1 MFTITIIFSLLLSFG
16 RTLSNLRV
24 SKCYNLIKSFTDIST
39 SSTTTVQVA
48 KDFETA
54 IKKKLG
60 ITGGSDESLVEI
72 YELSALISNNIAH
85 SSVYFYLLNTTRVDY
100 DLRVERVISS
110 ITKAVEDEL
119 VLNCTNTL
127 KDGFFNVYGIQI
139 RDQQSKVNSIIF
151 NVSTIIGNMLMTF
164 TDTAKATKAKI
175 KDDKCGKILLLFNE
189 RLIGSISERLA
200 AFPDYTVLNENEKLL
215 IFCFGVNRFIN
226 SLIDP
231 SEDTVEQVVKYILLL
246 SQLIRLNTT
255 PGNNVAIQIDSLIT
269 DPKQILRLIEA
280 NLSISI
286 NDLSTKFFPV
296 EDSQKLLDPML
307 LLTSWSIRVKSYSSA
322 DLKASLINE
331 QTQILKLLLLYKKIK
346 YKGAGMLIEDEKLIF
361 NLLNHYWVMF
371 SELNLAN
378 QLELLDFLE
387 SMLENFS
394 KKTFTGASNKMSND
408 LKIVFSRFMQKA
420 IIAHDSM
427 ILLQQRYSIYRYAKI
442 QSVQDQARKSNL
454 EILLKPLMDPSLID
468 VHPSHIDIFLDSYFS
483 FIELSPIASLSLTSQ
498 LLYISELAS
507 SASSFALSRSPQSTT
522 GYCNNYALAA
532 RAFLGLDGKM
542 IADEE
547 VKKRLLLELSAN
559 LEKAE
564 DRADYEILTYY
575 QVQDLAAGVGAN

>member
-1 MFTITIIFSLLLSFG
+1 
-16 RTLSNLRV
+16 
-24 SKCYNLIKSFTDIST
+24 
-39 SSTTTVQVA
+39 
-48 KDFETA
+48 
-54 IKKKLG
+54 
-60 ITGGSDESLVEI
+60 
-72 YELSALISNNIAH
+72 
-85 SSVYFYLLNTTRVDY
+85 
-100 DLRVERVISS
+100 
-110 ITKAVEDEL
+110 
-119 VLNCTNTL
+119 
-127 KDGFFNVYGIQI
+127 
-139 RDQQSKVNSIIF
+139 
-151 NVSTIIGNMLMTF
+151 
-164 TDTAKATKAKI
+164 
-175 KDDKCGKILLLFNE
+175 
-189 RLIGSISERLA
+189 
-200 AFPDYTVLNENEKLL
+200 
-215 IFCFGVNRFIN
+215 
-226 SLIDP
+226 
-231 SEDTVEQVVKYILLL
+231 
-246 SQLIRLNTT
+246 
-255 PGNNVAIQIDSLIT
+255 
-269 DPKQILRLIEA
+269 
-280 NLSISI
+280 
-286 NDLSTKFFPV
+286 
-296 EDSQKLLDPML
+296 
-307 LLTSWSIRVKSYSSA
+307 
-322 DLKASLINE
+322 
-331 QTQILKLLLLYKKIK
+331 
-346 YKGAGMLIEDEKLIF
+346 
-361 NLLNHYWVMF
+361 MF